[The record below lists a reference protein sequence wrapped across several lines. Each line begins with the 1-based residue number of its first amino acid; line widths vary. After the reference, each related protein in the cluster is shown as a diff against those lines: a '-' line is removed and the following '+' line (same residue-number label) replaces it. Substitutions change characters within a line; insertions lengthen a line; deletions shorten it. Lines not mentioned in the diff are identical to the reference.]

1 MDDVLIARLPK
12 NGREELRVSLT
23 EFHGKP
29 LCATRVFFRPEGGG
43 DMRPSKS
50 GLNLRV
56 QMLPSLIDSL
66 QKAEAEARRL
76 GLLDEGPRHE

>member
-1 MDDVLIARLPK
+1 MADTLIARLPK
-12 NGREELRVSLT
+12 NGREELRVFLT

-29 LCATRVFFRPEGGG
+29 LCAARVFFRPEGGG
-43 DMRPSKS
+43 EMRPGKS

-56 QMLPSLIDSL
+56 QMLPALIDAL

-76 GLLDEGPRHE
+76 GQLDEGAGDE

>member
-1 MDDVLIARLPK
+1 MADTLIAKLPK
-12 NGREELRVSLT
+12 NGREELWVSLT

-29 LCATRVFFRPEGGG
+29 LCAARVFFRPEGGG
-43 DMRPSKS
+43 EMRPGKS

-56 QMLPSLIDSL
+56 AMLPDLIAAL

-76 GLLDEGPRHE
+76 GQFDRGDAK

>member
-23 EFHGKP
+23 EFRGKP
-29 LCATRVFFRPEGGG
+29 LCVARVFFRPKAGG
-43 DMRPSKS
+43 DMRPSTS

-56 QMLPSLIDSL
+56 QMLPALIDSL

-76 GLLDEGPRHE
+76 GLLNEGAAP